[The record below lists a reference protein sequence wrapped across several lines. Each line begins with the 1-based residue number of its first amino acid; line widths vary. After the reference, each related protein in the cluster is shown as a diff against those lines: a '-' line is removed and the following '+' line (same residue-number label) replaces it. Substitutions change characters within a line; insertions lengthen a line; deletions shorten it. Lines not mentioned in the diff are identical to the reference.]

1 MIKIENKIYYITF
14 NLCEDAIYVELFGI
28 KPKYRG
34 RKYSYRIFN
43 NLKKKF
49 SNKPIYLN
57 CFITLINFYKKLG
70 FIETNNYTDDGYF
83 EMLLK

>member
-1 MIKIENKIYYITF
+1 MNKYLLLFLYVIIKIMIKIENKIYYITF

-43 NLKKKF
+43 NLKKK
-49 SNKPIYLN
+49 L
-57 CFITLINFYKKLG
+57 
-70 FIETNNYTDDGYF
+70 
-83 EMLLK
+83 